1 MEPVLASSV
10 LNAERSQLSG
20 WHAVVCFALLCFALL
35 CLGSAWGMSGPTF
48 GFFVKI
54 VQF

>member
-35 CLGSAWGMSGPTF
+35 CFALEVPGVCRDPLLGF
-48 GFFVKI
+48 C
-54 VQF
+54 